1 MKKISILAA
10 LALGAALIFSGCD
23 TDAVT
28 DAISELTGSTTE
40 DTTTDETTDD
50 EAEVDAEEETEETTY
65 SVDFTN
71 STIKDAYCGTYDG
84 TNDVVADDGTII
96 ISVDSDGVLTMAG
109 YCWDKTYITFADAV
123 DLSSYSKVTI
133 TAKVAEDYEAG
144 DAVIFELASGDEAAS
159 GVSTWKD
166 STFFG
171 DLTTEY
177 SSFSIAIDQFSN
189 LGDNSVYGSTAADM
203 SAITEICINP
213 RGATGNIY
221 IKSIIFE

>member
-10 LALGAALIFSGCD
+10 FALSAALIFSGCD

-28 DAISELTGSTTE
+28 EAISELTS

-50 EAEVDAEEETEETTY
+50 TTTDAADETADEAEETTY

-84 TNDVVADDGTII
+84 TDDIVAEDGTVI

-109 YCWDKTYITFADAV
+109 YCWDKTYITLADTV
-123 DLSSYSKVTI
+123 DLSSYTKVTI
-133 TAKVAEDYEAG
+133 TAKVAEDYTAG
-144 DAVIFELASGDEAAS
+144 DAVILELSSDDEAAS
-159 GVSTWKD
+159 GVSSWTD

-171 DLTTEY
+171 DLTTDY
-177 SSFSIAIDQFSN
+177 ASFSIGMDQFSN
-189 LGDNSVYGSTAADM
+189 LGDNSVYGSTVADM
-203 SAITEICINP
+203 SAIKEICINP